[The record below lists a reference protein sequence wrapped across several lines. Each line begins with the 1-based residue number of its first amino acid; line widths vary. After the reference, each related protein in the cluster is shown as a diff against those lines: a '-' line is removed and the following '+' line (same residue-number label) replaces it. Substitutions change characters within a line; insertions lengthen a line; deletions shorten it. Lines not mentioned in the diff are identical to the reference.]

1 MVFCGAV
8 AMDAVARNI
17 DALLFCEEK
26 GAYNHVRLANKF
38 GDRDLLSTFLI
49 YTL

>member
-1 MVFCGAV
+1 
-8 AMDAVARNI
+8 MDAVAKNI

-26 GAYNHVRLANKF
+26 GAYTYNHVRLANKF